1 VLQRFSV
8 SLTEGE
14 FFCLLG
20 PSGCGK
26 TTVLNL
32 MAGFLEPFSGMLT
45 LAGRPIR
52 GPGLDRTVVF
62 QGDDALFNWLR
73 TIDNVAFG
81 LRMQGMSKGR
91 RHAVARDYL
100 HLVHLGGQENKYPG
114 ELSGGMKQRVQIARV
129 LASDP
134 KVLLMDEP
142 FGALDAQT
150 RGRMQSELVEIWHKT
165 GKTIVFIYP
174 RYHRGG
180 PAGGSHRRHD
190 QGAGIAARCN
200 HPSRPAAAA
209 PAQQSRLRRDVGTH
223 QRADRERRGEWTMTE
238 LSPAGN
244 ARPVEAVAPAPRL
257 PLGGIK
263 RDHLIYVVSII
274 GLIMLWHLIATTFFK
289 PQFFPPPLLV
299 LSTGREML
307 ESGELMEHVSISLQ
321 RILAG
326 FLIGSAIA
334 APAGLLMGSIPVVR
348 AIFDPY
354 VQFFRFVPSL
364 AWLTPVVIWFG
375 IGETSKVLI
384 IVYTTIFIVLINTMV
399 GVSHIAPN
407 KLRAAACLGAT
418 PRKAFIFVTLPAT
431 LPFILTG
438 MRLAM
443 GNSFATV
450 VAAEM
455 IAADS
460 GLGYLIFNSRLWMA
474 TDKIF
479 IGIVCLGALGLIT
492 DRLFRYLIVRFAHQY
507 GPIE

>member
-1 VLQRFSV
+1 MTDVSPARQR
-8 SLTEGE
+8 TPAEA
-14 FFCLLG
+14 
-20 PSGCGK
+20 
-26 TTVLNL
+26 
-32 MAGFLEPFSGMLT
+32 M
-45 LAGRPIR
+45 
-52 GPGLDRTVVF
+52 
-62 QGDDALFNWLR
+62 
-73 TIDNVAFG
+73 
-81 LRMQGMSKGR
+81 
-91 RHAVARDYL
+91 
-100 HLVHLGGQENKYPG
+100 
-114 ELSGGMKQRVQIARV
+114 
-129 LASDP
+129 
-134 KVLLMDEP
+134 
-142 FGALDAQT
+142 AQT
-150 RGRMQSELVEIWHKT
+150 
-165 GKTIVFIYP
+165 
-174 RYHRGG
+174 
-180 PAGGSHRRHD
+180 
-190 QGAGIAARCN
+190 
-200 HPSRPAAAA
+200 
-209 PAQQSRLRRDVGTH
+209 
-223 QRADRERRGEWTMTE
+223 
-238 LSPAGN
+238 
-244 ARPVEAVAPAPRL
+244 PRL
-257 PLGGIK
+257 PLGWIK
-263 RDHLIYVVSII
+263 RDHLIYLASIAS
-274 GLIMLWHLIATTFFK
+274 LIVLWHVISTTFFK

-299 LSTGREML
+299 LQTGREML
-307 ESGELMEHVSISLQ
+307 ESGELFEHVNISLQ

-334 APAGLLMGSIPVVR
+334 APAGLLMGSIPIVR

-418 PRKAFIFVTLPAT
+418 PLKAFIFVTLPAT

-450 VAAEM
+450 VSAEM

-479 IGIVCLGALGLIT
+479 IGIVCLGALGLST
-492 DRLFRYLIVRFAHQY
+492 DRFFRYLIVRFAHQY

>member
-1 VLQRFSV
+1 
-8 SLTEGE
+8 
-14 FFCLLG
+14 
-20 PSGCGK
+20 
-26 TTVLNL
+26 
-32 MAGFLEPFSGMLT
+32 
-45 LAGRPIR
+45 
-52 GPGLDRTVVF
+52 
-62 QGDDALFNWLR
+62 
-73 TIDNVAFG
+73 
-81 LRMQGMSKGR
+81 
-91 RHAVARDYL
+91 
-100 HLVHLGGQENKYPG
+100 
-114 ELSGGMKQRVQIARV
+114 
-129 LASDP
+129 
-134 KVLLMDEP
+134 
-142 FGALDAQT
+142 
-150 RGRMQSELVEIWHKT
+150 
-165 GKTIVFIYP
+165 
-174 RYHRGG
+174 
-180 PAGGSHRRHD
+180 
-190 QGAGIAARCN
+190 
-200 HPSRPAAAA
+200 
-209 PAQQSRLRRDVGTH
+209 
-223 QRADRERRGEWTMTE
+223 
-238 LSPAGN
+238 
-244 ARPVEAVAPAPRL
+244 
-257 PLGGIK
+257 
-263 RDHLIYVVSII
+263 
-274 GLIMLWHLIATTFFK
+274 
-289 PQFFPPPLLV
+289 V

-307 ESGELMEHVSISLQ
+307 ESGELFEHINISMQ

-334 APAGLLMGSIPVVR
+334 APAGLLMGSIPIVR

-399 GVSHIAPN
+399 GVAHIAPN

-418 PRKAFIFVTLPAT
+418 PFKAFIFVTLPAT

-450 VAAEM
+450 VSAEM

-479 IGIVCLGALGLIT
+479 IGIVCLGALGLTT